1 MNHLFLYVK
10 SFMNQLS
17 LFEDKYKK
25 YKDKYILLVE
35 IILIIT
41 NDPIHL
47 SRFLENISKDK
58 Q

>member
-1 MNHLFLYVK
+1 
-10 SFMNQLS
+10 MNQLS